1 VGGVIPQQRPGLERV
16 EDEVA
21 VVWELDVPPFDT
33 AVAVEA
39 HLEPGRPDDS
49 WVVIRPWLLRPVP

>member
-1 VGGVIPQQRPGLERV
+1 MIPQQRPGLERV

-33 AVAVEA
+33 GVAVEP

-49 WVVIRPWLLRPVP
+49 WVVIRPWLLRPVT

>member
-1 VGGVIPQQRPGLERV
+1 VIPQQRPGLERV

-21 VVWELDVPPFDT
+21 VVWNLDVPPFDT
-33 AVAVEA
+33 SLAIEVHA
-39 HLEPGRPDDS
+39 EPGRPDDS